1 MAVVV
6 QYRYSE
12 AIHPLHAVLLSGAT
26 ALFLVALLNDVAYAN
41 TYEIQW
47 SNFASWLIVGGL
59 ILSGIALIFAVVDL
73 CRANRRVPGIGVYFL
88 LLLATW
94 VVAFFSALMHAHD
107 AWAMMPGGLI
117 LSAITTVL
125 ACLATWLG
133 FRTPRFVG
141 RAP

>member
-12 AIHPLHAVLLSGAT
+12 AIHPLHAVLVAGAM
-26 ALFLVALLNDVAYAN
+26 ALFLGALLSDVAYAN

-47 SNFASWLIVGGL
+47 SNFSSWFIVGGL
-59 ILSGIALIFAVVDL
+59 VFSGIALVFAIVDL
-73 CRANRRVPGIGVYFL
+73 CRAHRRAPGIGVYFL

-94 VVAFFSALMHAHD
+94 VVGFLNALMHARD

-117 LSAITTVL
+117 LSIVTTLL
-125 ACLATWLG
+125 ACLTTWLG

-141 RAP
+141 RTA

>member
-12 AIHPLHAVLLSGAT
+12 AIHPLHAVLVSGAL
-26 ALFLVALLNDVAYAN
+26 ALFLGALLSDIAYAN

-59 ILSGIALIFAVVDL
+59 VFAGIALVFAIFDL
-73 CRANRRVPGIGVYFL
+73 ARAHRRVPGIGVYFV

-94 VVAFFSALMHAHD
+94 VAGFLDALMHARD

-117 LSAITTVL
+117 LSIATTLL
-125 ACLATWLG
+125 ACLTTWMG

-141 RAP
+141 RKA

>member
-12 AIHPLHAVLLSGAT
+12 AIHPFHAVLVSGAL
-26 ALFLVALLNDVAYAN
+26 ALFLGALLSDIAYAN

-59 ILSGIALIFAVVDL
+59 VFAGIALVFALVDL
-73 CRANRRVPGIGVYFL
+73 ARASRRAPGIGIYFL

-94 VVAFFSALMHAHD
+94 VAGFFNALMHARD

-117 LSAITTVL
+117 LSVITTLLV
-125 ACLATWLG
+125 CLTTWLG

-141 RAP
+141 RTA

>member
-1 MAVVV
+1 MAVIV

-12 AIHPLHAVLLSGAT
+12 AIHPLHAVFVSGAL
-26 ALFLVALLNDVAYAN
+26 AFFFGALLNDVVYAK

-59 ILSGIALIFAVVDL
+59 VFAGIALVFSLVDL
-73 CRANRRVPGIGVYFL
+73 ARAHRRVPGIGVYFL

-94 VVAFFSALMHAHD
+94 VAGFFNALMHARD
-107 AWAMMPGGLI
+107 AWAMMPGGLV
-117 LSAITTVL
+117 LSVITTLL
-125 ACLATWLG
+125 ACLTTWVG

-141 RAP
+141 RQA

>member
-1 MAVVV
+1 MAAVV
-6 QYRYSE
+6 QHRYSE

-26 ALFLVALLNDVAYAN
+26 TLFLVALLNDVAYAN

-47 SNFASWLIVGGL
+47 SNFASWLIVAGL
-59 ILSGIALIFAVVDL
+59 IFSGIALVFSIADL
-73 CRANRRVPGIGVYFL
+73 CRVKRRAPGIGLYFV

-94 VVAFFSALMHAHD
+94 VVGFFNALMHARD

-117 LSAITTVL
+117 LSVVTTLL

-141 RAP
+141 REP